1 MIPIDCSSIVFILAR
16 YRFLIKGIYMDVAQ
30 AFAKAFAKAL
40 RQARR
45 TQGLTQEDFSEV
57 SSRTY
62 VSTLER
68 GKKSPTIEKI
78 DALASAM
85 KIHPL
90 TLMMLTYLIKSNQSE
105 QSAIIQQ
112 VSLELNR
119 LLMSK

>member
-16 YRFLIKGIYMDVAQ
+16 YRFLDKEIYMDVAQ
-30 AFAKAFAKAL
+30 AFAKAL

-45 TQGLTQEDFSEV
+45 AQGLTQEDFSEV

-85 KIHPL
+85 EIHPL
-90 TLMMLTYLIKSNQSE
+90 TLMTLTYLIKSNQVE

-112 VSLELNR
+112 VNLELTR

>member
-16 YRFLIKGIYMDVAQ
+16 CRFLDKEIYMDVAQ
-30 AFAKAFAKAL
+30 AFAKAL

-45 TQGLTQEDFSEV
+45 AQGLTQEDFSEV

-62 VSTLER
+62 VSSLER

-78 DALASAM
+78 DALASVM
-85 KIHPL
+85 GIHPL
-90 TLMMLTYLIKSNQSE
+90 TLMSLTYLIKSNQSE

-112 VSLELNR
+112 VNLELNR
-119 LLMSK
+119 LLKPKST